1 MLSELNLTELFLN
14 GMTTY
19 GSIVLGFALLLGAAG
34 IPIPGTLL
42 VVAAGALVQQD
53 ILSFPVAFLL
63 AVLGATIG
71 DGVSYAI
78 GRCANSWVQ
87 NRFGPST
94 AWQTAQTSFNR
105 RGDLAVYLT
114 CWLITPLAVPTNM
127 IAGLNGYSLKRF
139 FTYDGAGEIT
149 WVLLYGG
156 LGYIFG
162 SQWELVSQHLTN
174 FSGWLA
180 LLLVLG
186 AGGYFIIRYQLKN
199 RVFDFNQVKRLIIS
213 S

>member
-1 MLSELNLTELFLN
+1 MLSELIPAELFLN

-42 VVAAGALVQQD
+42 VIAAGALVQQD
-53 ILSFPVAFLL
+53 ILSFPVAFGL

-71 DGVSYAI
+71 DSVSYAI
-78 GRCANSWVQ
+78 GRCANGWAQ
-87 NRFGPST
+87 NRFGRST

-127 IAGLNGYSLKRF
+127 IAGLNSYSLKRF
-139 FTYDGAGEIT
+139 LTYDGAGEVT

-162 SQWELVSQHLTN
+162 SQWELVSQYLTG
-174 FSGWLA
+174 FSGWLVLMLA
-180 LLLVLG
+180 LG
-186 AGGYFIIRYQLKN
+186 AGGYFLIRRHLKDRMFVFN
-199 RVFDFNQVKRLIIS
+199 RTRSLAITH
-213 S
+213 